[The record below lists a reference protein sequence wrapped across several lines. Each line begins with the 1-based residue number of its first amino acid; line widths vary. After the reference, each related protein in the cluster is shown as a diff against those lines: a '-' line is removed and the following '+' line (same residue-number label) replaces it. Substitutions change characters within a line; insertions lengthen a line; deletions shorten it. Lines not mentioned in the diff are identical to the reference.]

1 MPKIIGLGHASF
13 TVMDLDR
20 TIDFYVNKLGGE
32 LLDKTKDE
40 GPQLG
45 TYVFGPG
52 KQENASLGIAMVGLG
67 GIELEFIQYL
77 DPPTTVV
84 YHGDPSRAGSGHLAW
99 EVDDIV
105 GMYKDLTAKGVKFHS
120 AVNECVRD
128 GELVWK
134 WVYFRDPDN
143 MCVEMTQRFK
153 EYIPRK
159 E

>member
-1 MPKIIGLGHASF
+1 MGKVTGLGHASF

-20 TIDFYVNKLGGE
+20 TIDFYVNQLGGK

-52 KQENASLGIAMVGLG
+52 KQARASLGIAMVELG
-67 GIELEFIQYL
+67 GIEIEFIQHL
-77 DPPTTVV
+77 DPPTEVP

-99 EVDDIV
+99 EVDDIE
-105 GMYKDLTAKGVKFHS
+105 GMYKNLKSSGVKFHS
-120 AVNECVRD
+120 AVNECIRD

-143 MCVEMTQRFK
+143 LCVELTQRFK
-153 EYIPRK
+153 SYIAAK
-159 E
+159 K